1 MLRQSRKRYES
12 RQVHSAASR
21 SVLVPAVPE
30 AFVYDADGNLL
41 RDGLWIYEWD
51 ADGARQRG
59 DGAPKARPQGCRVRV
74 PLGWTRQQNRLIA
87 QELRSDVSTA
97 TWKRLEYKYD
107 REGRRVQKL
116 VKTRS
121 TVGGSWTT
129 ASDTRFLYDGWNL
142 IAEYSYTGSTF
153 TLLRSHVWG
162 LDLSGTP
169 QGAGGVGGLLW
180 TTVAATSKT
189 YIAAA
194 DANGNVI
201 AYVDSADGIVAGKRD
216 YGAFGEAVITTGVAG
231 SLPFGFSSK
240 YEEKESG
247 LYYYGMRFYAP
258 STGRWPNR
266 DPIGE
271 RGGLNLYGMAENN
284 PVNKWDYIGMLTL
297 PAPAKVESLKV
308 FGRGYFRYEDGAS
321 LGQWWRRVGVDM
333 ELILKP
339 CYTKEMVVIKQEAR
353 VIIRQDKAPFFPG
366 TWKPD
371 SDNLDGIWWD
381 GADWLDLG
389 GLEIRGVGRTRD
401 GTYLQPH
408 WSKVFSRSSHPRE
421 IARFYDSPGF
431 SAKPVS
437 SGYPLTYI
445 MRARTWV
452 EDIKTKTLLAEKH
465 WHVWFQLSD
474 VDSGS
479 GGFSLE

>member
-271 RGGLNLYGMAENN
+271 RGGVNLYGIVANN
-284 PVNKWDYIGMLTL
+284 PVNRFDYLGLWDENG
-297 PAPAKVESLKV
+297 
-308 FGRGYFRYEDGAS
+308 GYDYTEFQKDWSKIDSGPPYLMPGADVTTGIPIQCN
-321 LGQWWRRVGVDM
+321 LVAEPVK
-333 ELILKP
+333 EANILSGLFDSCKCRKICIYHCYRKP
-339 CYTKEMVVIKQEAR
+339 IYRLMPGPSMVVEGVTVPTYQWEPSPLFSSKLIKVLR
-353 VIIRQDKAPFFPG
+353 VKGDCNGSCPAEE
-366 TWKPD
+366 TLYT
-371 SDNLDGIWWD
+371 N
-381 GADWLDLG
+381 
-389 GLEIRGVGRTRD
+389 
-401 GTYLQPH
+401 
-408 WSKVFSRSSHPRE
+408 PRE
-421 IARFYDSPGF
+421 SFRDVEPHHASEPG
-431 SAKPVS
+431 SA
-437 SGYPLTYI
+437 
-445 MRARTWV
+445 
-452 EDIKTKTLLAEKH
+452 
-465 WHVWFQLSD
+465 
-474 VDSGS
+474 GS
-479 GGFSLE
+479 GTVRG